1 MKETLRHYLNPLH
14 VFCRLKSCG
23 MPNTTAKLFCGVYE
37 RVYSR
42 IL

>member
-23 MPNTTAKLFCGVYE
+23 VPSTAARRICCVYE
-37 RVYSR
+37 RVYCR
-42 IL
+42 ML

>member
-23 MPNTTAKLFCGVYE
+23 LPNSTVIRLCGVYE

-42 IL
+42 LL

>member
-1 MKETLRHYLNPLH
+1 MKEKLRHYLNPLH

-23 MPNTTAKLFCGVYE
+23 LHDRTAMKLCGVYE